1 MALDPE
7 DPLIPLPW
15 QMKNIRA
22 YRAQRALEA
31 EKANIDYQKA
41 MMDYREKL
49 RETPEGRITE
59 AEELARRAEQVKQ
72 QREGIPMGEVAR
84 EAALRGGMNLLEAS
98 KAQGEYDVNQRVL
111 ATRQAAIENI
121 LAGGKGLIP
130 TASVNV
136 GGITQTV
143 PASMAALTSA
153 QIQENVY
160 NATWPRVAAGYV
172 SRGYDRQTAE
182 SLAKKE
188 TMQNAFQTE
197 KNGKI
202 TILSVD
208 GYTTKTYSDAEAKA
222 TLQDPDTPEKIKEQL
237 RVFLGPEKKSTAS
250 SWINTRL
257 GR

>member
-72 QREGIPMGEVAR
+72 QREGIPMGEVAS

-98 KAQGEYDVNQRVL
+98 KAQGEYDVNQKVL

-121 LAGGKGLIP
+121 LAGGRGLIP
-130 TASVNV
+130 TASVDV

-143 PASMAALTSA
+143 PAGMAPTAMADIQA
-153 QIQENVY
+153 QAY
-160 NATWPRVAAGYV
+160 NASWPKISAVLQDQGYAKEDA
-172 SRGYDRQTAE
+172 DRQAKQTAA
-182 SLAKKE
+182 SQI
-188 TMQNAFQTE
+188 M
-197 KNGKI
+197 KNSNSGKI
-202 TILSVD
+202 DIPLGDTVISVPMD
-208 GYTTKTYSDAEAKA
+208 KA
-222 TLQDPDTPEKIKEQL
+222 MQMYKDPSTPKAIRKQL
-237 RVFLGPEKKSTAS
+237 ELVFGAPEVPAAS